1 MGGGESYT
9 ELQNRV
15 TECITEIAK
24 KHKNKHILV
33 VSTSQN
39 FKLDLRY
46 KSFEVTEILLRW
58 ILIYA

>member
-9 ELQNRV
+9 ELQTRV
-15 TECITEIAK
+15 KECISEIAK

-46 KSFEVTEILLRW
+46 KSFEVTEILL
-58 ILIYA
+58 